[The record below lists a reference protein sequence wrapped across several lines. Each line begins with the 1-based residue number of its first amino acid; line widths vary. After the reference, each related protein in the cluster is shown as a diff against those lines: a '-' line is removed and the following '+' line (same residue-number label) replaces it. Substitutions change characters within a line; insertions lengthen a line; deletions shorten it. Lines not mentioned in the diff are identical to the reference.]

1 MPAGRNAVRAIPVFL
16 ALAVLAT
23 RVLGAVNSQAQTK
36 LEIRLAEEQPGTGLV
51 EASVSHSDRH
61 VYLQQSAVITNEDVT
76 NARVV
81 PAGAAFSVAIS
92 LTPQGGEKMA
102 NATLNHIG
110 RPLAILVNGTVVT
123 APTLRGAVGQ
133 VAIIM
138 GDFTRQEADEIA
150 ALLSGR

>member
-1 MPAGRNAVRAIPVFL
+1 MTAGRNAIRAIPVFL

-23 RVLGAVNSQAQTK
+23 FVLGAVNSQAQTK
-36 LEIRLAEEQPGTGLV
+36 LEIRLAEEQPAIGLV
-51 EASVSHSDRH
+51 EAPVSHSDRH

-81 PAGAAFSVAIS
+81 PAGAAFNVAIS
-92 LTPQGGEKMA
+92 LTPQGAAKMA
-102 NATLNHIG
+102 KATQGHIG

-123 APTLRGAVGQ
+123 APTLRAAIGQ
-133 VAIIM
+133 DALVT

-150 ALLSGR
+150 AGLSGR

>member
-1 MPAGRNAVRAIPVFL
+1 MTAGRNAVRTIPVFL

-23 RVLGAVNSQAQTK
+23 LVVGAVNSQAQTK
-36 LEIRLAEEQPGTGLV
+36 LEIRLAEEQPATGLV
-51 EASVSHSDRH
+51 EAPVSHSDRH
-61 VYLQQSAVITNEDVT
+61 VYLQHSAVITNEDVT